1 MKIISAGGPIDG
13 LLHSEY
19 YTLLTVSLTVVG
31 RVNLLDVIVTGVIFS
46 WLDTR
51 VMGRAEP
58 LAELTGCVALAAADS
73 EADLPG

>member
-1 MKIISAGGPIDG
+1 MD
-13 LLHSEY
+13 
-19 YTLLTVSLTVVG
+19 G